1 MAAMRRKAAAVR
13 LAATAIVVALACGG
27 ATAGPAPRPQLQPLL
42 ARFDAIE
49 PGGGGYAAAYGYGGH
64 AAPAVRVGTAVGG
77 TAVHYADQPPTVV
90 GYAPAAVYKP
100 DLSAY
105 AAAPWPQV
113 EQLRRFDP
121 VYRPVHTVVPK
132 VTAVEPSVTVVHKT
146 YADGPVVHGYGPV
159 QPARAH
165 DPPHYYDYQLIADR

>member
-1 MAAMRRKAAAVR
+1 MAAMRRNAAVR
-13 LAATAIVVALACGG
+13 LAATAIVAALACGG

-64 AAPAVRVGTAVGG
+64 AAPAV
-77 TAVHYADQPPTVV
+77 HYADQPPAVV

-105 AAAPWPQV
+105 AAAPWLQV

-132 VTAVEPSVTVVHKT
+132 VTAVEPSVTVVHRT
-146 YADGPVVHGYGPV
+146 YADGPVAHGYGPV